1 MRIDYFRGD
10 AGAMSTVSAKI
21 VASINYIESRL
32 MNRRNKSGYKVRR
45 RLYSIINIQWIL
57 YLALLTGHR
66 CNYEGETIA
75 LYHR

>member
-1 MRIDYFRGD
+1 
-10 AGAMSTVSAKI
+10 
-21 VASINYIESRL
+21 
-32 MNRRNKSGYKVRR
+32 MNRRNKSRYKVR

-57 YLALLTGHR
+57 YLVILTGHR